1 MGAIMVYWWG
11 YIRRTE
17 KKIATIIMDYIRFWG
32 YTGNP
37 TSPVIKKQGGDV
49 VTMGDG
55 GSILLVIREGI
66 VKS

>member
-1 MGAIMVYWWG
+1 MGAIMVYWLG

-17 KKIATIIMDYIRFWG
+17 KKMATFIMDYIPFWG

-55 GSILLVIREGI
+55 GSILFIISEGI
-66 VKS
+66 LKS